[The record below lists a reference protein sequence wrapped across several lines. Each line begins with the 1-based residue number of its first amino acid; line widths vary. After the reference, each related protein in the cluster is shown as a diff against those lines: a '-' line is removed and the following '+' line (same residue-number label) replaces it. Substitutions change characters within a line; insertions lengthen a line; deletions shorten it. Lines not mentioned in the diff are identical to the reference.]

1 MRHKNIAKIIPYSWE
16 NLRDAELPSEPETK
30 TKTVD
35 IEKENMRKFLEKD
48 KRCGICNIN
57 YCKCDKP
64 NFVKNEYNKRI
75 CNSCKKYKC
84 MCVRI
89 TDFFKK

>member
-1 MRHKNIAKIIPYSWE
+1 MER
-16 NLRDAELPSEPETK
+16 
-30 TKTVD
+30 
-35 IEKENMRKFLEKD
+35 EKENMRKFLEKD

-64 NFVKNEYNKRI
+64 NFVKNEYNKTI

>member
-1 MRHKNIAKIIPYSWE
+1 
-16 NLRDAELPSEPETK
+16 
-30 TKTVD
+30 
-35 IEKENMRKFLEKD
+35 MRKILEKD

-64 NFVKNEYNKRI
+64 IFVKNEYNKTI